1 MAASADWADS
11 AREHATHDSGGAVE
25 SVESSEVAL
34 MAEKAALR

>member
-11 AREHATHDSGGAVE
+11 AREDATHDSGGAVE